1 MSVMSTT
8 HASICG
14 NSEMPEITADEME
27 RVTLR
32 MTAEMVAELELHVDN
47 GAYPNRSEAVRDAVR
62 EKFGL
67 VKRTSI

>member
-1 MSVMSTT
+1 
-8 HASICG
+8 
-14 NSEMPEITADEME
+14 MPEITANKME

-32 MTAEMVAELELHVDN
+32 MTQEMVAELESHVDA

-67 VKRTSI
+67 VDRTTY